1 MVLSRASAARI
12 LGVAG
17 LAASAAV
24 AFASPASAHGIGD
37 EVAHRS
43 TPDFVMVGAEHML
56 LGWDHLLFIV
66 SVVLLAGELQRAT
79 KFISLFVL
87 GHSTTLIVAT
97 LSDWRVSP
105 TGVDV
110 VIALSIAYVGAVGL
124 RGRPTNWRAFGIGV
138 LGFGLIHGLGLST
151 RFQDIGVEDNELG
164 KLIAFNIG
172 IELGQLFVVA
182 GVVLLGQIALTFLP
196 DPSAA
201 SRPDVLRNAHFGLI
215 AIGFLAAMVLV
226 ATRGGDGDPYE
237 KLAAASPAGC
247 EIRTEQAPLVL
258 QGAHPPR
265 SFFAPGEPYST
276 DDFGHVVGDGYV
288 AIRYPSSL
296 SSADQDALRLLVIEN
311 PGVVAGPAETP
322 GGGTQAT
329 TQDRVMTCDA
339 FDADALQRFSDTWLR
354 EAG

>member
-17 LAASAAV
+17 LAASAALT
-24 AFASPASAHGIGD
+24 FASPASAHGIGD
-37 EVAHRS
+37 DAAHRS
-43 TPDFVMVGAEHML
+43 TPDFVPVGAEHML

-66 SVVLLAGELQRAT
+66 SVVLLAGELQRAA

-87 GHSTTLIVAT
+87 AHSTTLILAT
-97 LSDWRVSP
+97 LADWRVSP
-105 TGVDV
+105 TAVDV

-164 KLIAFNIG
+164 KLIAFNVG

-182 GVVLLGQIALTFLP
+182 AVVLFGKLALTFLP

-201 SRPDVLRNAHFGLI
+201 SRPDVLRNAHFGLVTVGI
-215 AIGFLAAMVLV
+215 IAAMVLL
-226 ATRGGDGDPYE
+226 ATRGEDVDPYE
-237 KLAAASPAGC
+237 QLAADSPAAC

-258 QGAHPPR
+258 QGGHPAR
-265 SFFAPGEPYST
+265 SFFAPGETYSAA
-276 DDFGHVVGDGYV
+276 DFGHVVGDGYIAV
-288 AIRYPSSL
+288 RYPSSL
-296 SSADQDALRLLVIEN
+296 PPGDQDALRRLIVEI
-311 PGVVAGPAETP
+311 PGVVAGPVDTP
-322 GGGTQAT
+322 GVEAT
-329 TQDRVMTCDA
+329 TQDRVLTCEA
-339 FDADALQRFSDTWLR
+339 FDITALQRFADTWLR